1 MFSKVFQEMQRE
13 LQLRT
18 FENCVRVGEAALIL
32 GVTTK
37 TLRNWDRSGKVTARR
52 HPVNGY
58 RIYLLEELEDLI
70 NSNVKSPAA
79 AMKK

>member
-1 MFSKVFQEMQRE
+1 MFSKVSSMQRE
-13 LQLRT
+13 SGLRT

-58 RIYLLEELEDLI
+58 RIYLREELEDLL
-70 NSNVKSPAA
+70 NSKIKSPAA
-79 AMKK
+79 AIKK

>member
-1 MFSKVFQEMQRE
+1 MFSKVFNMHRE

-37 TLRNWDRSGKVTARR
+37 TLRNWDRSGKVAARR

-58 RIYLLEELEDLI
+58 RIYLREELEDL
-70 NSNVKSPAA
+70 VTTKFKLPAA
-79 AMKK
+79 AIKK